1 MLTYFYQ
8 LQINFKISLKLDR
21 RRAEINKKRKYTNRI
36 VKYNKDNKTW
46 YFHLFIDLITSSVA
60 YILVHARIVAKFF
73 FRWGGGGTSTR
84 WITISS
90 PPPFVSR
97 SPVYK
102 SVACVGKKLGFQSL
116 AIRGDCLLFQAL
128 KTLLGLRLYIMQEE
142 EVWKFTG
149 VSVSFVIWARGEE

>member
-1 MLTYFYQ
+1 MLAYFYQ
-8 LQINFKISLKLDR
+8 LQINFKISLKSDR

-60 YILVHARIVAKFF
+60 SSTQGLLRNLFF
-73 FRWGGGGTSTR
+73 VGGEGGQAQDGSP
-84 WITISS
+84 SP